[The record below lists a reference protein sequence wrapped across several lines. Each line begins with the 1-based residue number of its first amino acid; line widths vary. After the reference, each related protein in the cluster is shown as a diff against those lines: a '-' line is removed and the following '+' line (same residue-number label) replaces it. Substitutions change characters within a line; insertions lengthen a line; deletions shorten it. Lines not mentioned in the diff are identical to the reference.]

1 MHFFDRNA
9 DLQYISQVAIFLALT
24 GFVLHVPS
32 VAFRSRP
39 LLRHGALSASEWC
52 QYVPSRSRLHLFGC
66 KVELQYDSQV
76 TLSCLLCT
84 PVQEV
89 PPSPGGLSGD
99 RDTGAHH
106 LGNGCQQQP
115 GKGSAAAYQG
125 QWWLCWWTYFEHT
138 VEMCRMPELQFPSV
152 V

>member
-1 MHFFDRNA
+1 MVLSV
-9 DLQYISQVAIFLALT
+9 LQNGANMFPQEAACIYLAAKLSYSMIAKSHYPA
-24 GFVLHVPS
+24 FV
-32 VAFRSRP
+32 
-39 LLRHGALSASEWC
+39 
-52 QYVPSRSRLHLFGC
+52 
-66 KVELQYDSQV
+66 
-76 TLSCLLCT
+76 CT

-106 LGNGCQQQP
+106 LGNACQQQP

-125 QWWLCWWTYFEHT
+125 QWWLCWWT
-138 VEMCRMPELQFPSV
+138 MPELQFPSV